1 MQLLATVLQPPISL
15 LPVLPHGLA
24 AIAIATGY
32 QLLLSRAGLRDFIIY
47 GPAGD
52 YSRDGLLSANREG
65 IISCLGHLAMFFA
78 GVEIGKQ
85 FFNAKRLTIQLVGIN
100 KLLIFL
106 LEMVVGLW
114 IS

>member
-1 MQLLATVLQPPISL
+1 MVAVSVCFPLSVQLLATVLQPPISL

-24 AIAIATGY
+24 AIVIATGY

-85 FFNAKRLTIQLVGIN
+85 FFNAKR
-100 KLLIFL
+100 
-106 LEMVVGLW
+106 
-114 IS
+114 